1 MNATLRPYFQPAFL
15 VCVLLL
21 ATAAS
26 TQSLIIRYA
35 GWHLT
40 KLPLPL
46 QKPLQEMEEQ
56 HLLPYVV
63 RHKSRI
69 DNPDIVETLGTEDY
83 LQWVIEDPAA
93 DPHSPT
99 RFCSIFVTYYTGNPD
114 MVPHVPDECY
124 VGGGNERK
132 AGYVDTALLHR
143 NNGKPEEKI
152 AYQNVLFGTSADS
165 AAATDVSFY
174 VAYLFRANGQ
184 YSGSRTE
191 TRAILGSNFTS
202 KYSYFSKVEWQFY
215 GTDAFGRVF
224 PNRQQVVAASEPL
237 LNILLPVLEQSHW
250 PDWDA
255 ANRQDKAAK

>member
-1 MNATLRPYFQPAFL
+1 MKSAFKPYLQPAFL
-15 VCVLLL
+15 ICVLLL
-21 ATAAS
+21 ASAA
-26 TQSLIIRYA
+26 TTKTLIIRTM

-46 QKPLQEMEEQ
+46 QKPFHEMDEKD
-56 HLLPYVV
+56 LLPYVV
-63 RHKSRI
+63 RSKMRI

-83 LQWVIEDPAA
+83 LQWIIEDPAA
-93 DPHSPT
+93 EPHSPT

-143 NNGKPEEKI
+143 GDGQTPEKI
-152 AYQNVLFGTSADS
+152 AYQNILFGTSADS
-165 AAATDVSFY
+165 VATTDVSFF
-174 VAYLFRANGQ
+174 VAYLFRVNGQ

-191 TRAILGSNFTS
+191 TRTILGRNFTS

-215 GTDAFGRVF
+215 GIDAFGRIF
-224 PNRQQVVAASEPL
+224 PNRQQVVDASEPM
-237 LNILLPVLEQSHW
+237 LNVLLPALERSHW

-255 ANRQDKAAK
+255 ANRQDKQ